1 MSDKAFNTKP
11 YSIIHLEL
19 LSYDNVLFVS
29 NFLHTVAGND
39 IVGTGKYYCHYT
51 IFLSVPHEGNVNKA
65 VLFNKRNSQPQKSEF
80 KVDRSSLGWSC
91 NKPETRF
98 LKPMTARKKDD

>member
-80 KVDRSSLGWSC
+80 KVDCILCKIGQVWDGVVTSL
-91 NKPETRF
+91 KLVF
-98 LKPMTARKKDD
+98 

>member
-65 VLFNKRNSQPQKSEF
+65 VLFNKRNSQPQKFEF
-80 KVDRSSLGWSC
+80 KVDCILCKIGQVWDGVVTSL
-91 NKPETRF
+91 KLVF
-98 LKPMTARKKDD
+98 